1 MTNYLR
7 ALWAKLRGLFGDRR
21 ADREFDEEIETH
33 LRLLT
38 ERYVRQGMTEA
49 EAAWAARRQFGNT
62 TLLQEVNRDMRGI
75 RLLDT
80 FFQDARYGL
89 TMLRRNPGFTCVAA
103 LTLALGI
110 GANTAIFSVVNAV
123 LLRPLPY
130 YDPQGLFWVTE
141 GFQLFGEENTIDE
154 HYFYWQA
161 QSKSFDHLVAYHSGN
176 LYLTGRGEPERLD
189 YVEATANLFP
199 ALGVAPQLGRVFAP
213 EEHQPGS
220 APVAILSHAFWQR
233 RFGGDPAIIGQSVM
247 LNGRSRQVIGVM
259 PPGFN
264 FIQKADVLLPLALEL
279 PSKGDLSI
287 TLKRILGRLKPGVTP
302 EQARSEL
309 ESIARAVG
317 TVPRWGP
324 LQVSV
329 TPLGERLVGHLRR
342 GLLVQFAA
350 VAFILLIACANVANL
365 ILARS
370 RVRQKEM
377 AIRAAMGAGRG
388 RLVRQMLT
396 ESLLLSIIG
405 GVAGLLL
412 ALLGIKAL
420 SPLIPDGLSHLK
432 ESGPFLLVDG
442 AALGFTFLASL
453 LTGVIAGIIPALQT
467 SQINLNE
474 SLKEGVRGAVFSM
487 RKGARRVSPAL
498 VVGELALT
506 LALLAGAGLLIKSFL
521 RARAVEPGYN
531 PRNLL
536 TMTIPFSV
544 ARYTPAQKKIFF
556 QDLLTRINSLPG
568 VKIAAIDNH
577 LPRANKGTVGG
588 RAPLP
593 DPKNISILEHHRVS
607 VDYFRA
613 MGMRLRAGRSFTEQ
627 DNENAAPVVVI
638 NETLA
643 RRDFPREDP
652 IGKRRGNQQA
662 APTIIGVVA
671 DVKRYGLEAE
681 ARPEIYYPILQDAEV
696 GGISLVVRA
705 VGDPLNLA
713 HAARRQVREI
723 DANLPVMDVMSME
736 QRLAEYV
743 EPRRFQTLLFGLFA
757 ALALVIATV
766 GIYGVISY
774 AVSQRMHEIGIRMAL
789 GAQAVD
795 VLRMALWRG
804 MSLALIGMAL
814 GLAAAFALTRVMKN
828 LLFEVSATDPATF
841 ALIALLLVFVAMIA
855 SYIPARR
862 ATRCMYAAKTE
873 PSLHSAL
880 GTHRRIGG

>member
-1 MTNYLR
+1 MRTIRAFLLR
-7 ALWAKLRGLFGDRR
+7 FGGLFHKGRR
-21 ADREFDEEIETH
+21 DRELAEEIESNLQLH
-33 LRLLT
+33 IEDNLRA
-38 ERYVRQGMTEA
+38 GMNA
-49 EAAWAARRQFGNT
+49 DDARREALLKFGGI
-62 TLLQEVNRDMRGI
+62 ESAKEAYRDRRG
-75 RLLDT
+75 LPMLEALALDL
-80 FFQDARYGL
+80 RYGL
-89 TMLRRNPGFTCVAA
+89 RMLRTQKGFTFVTV

-123 LLRPLPY
+123 LLKPLPY
-130 YDPQGLFWVTE
+130 YDPQRLFWVTE

-154 HYFYWQA
+154 HYFHWQA
-161 QSKSFDHLVAYHSGN
+161 QSKSFEHLVAYHSGN

-189 YVEATANLFP
+189 YVGVTANLFP
-199 ALGVAPQLGRVFAP
+199 ALGVAPQLGRVFTP
-213 EEHQPGS
+213 EEHRPGS

-233 RFGGDPAIIGQSVM
+233 RFGGDPAIIGQSVV

-259 PPGFN
+259 PPGFK
-264 FIQKADVLLPLALEL
+264 FIQRVDALLPHALEL
-279 PSKGDLSI
+279 PIKGSYSI
-287 TLKRILGRLKPGVTP
+287 TLKRIFGRLKPGVTP

-309 ESIARAVG
+309 ESIARSVG

-342 GLLVQFAA
+342 GLFVQFAS

-365 ILARS
+365 ILARLGAQ
-370 RVRQKEM
+370 QKEM

-396 ESLLLSIIG
+396 ESLLLSMIG
-405 GVAGLLL
+405 GGAGLLL

-420 SPLIPDGLSHLK
+420 APLIPDGLSHLK
-432 ESGPFLLVDG
+432 ESGPFLLVDS
-442 AALGFTFLASL
+442 AALGFTFFASL
-453 LTGVIAGIIPALQT
+453 LIGVIAGIIPALQA

-474 SLKEGVRGAVFSM
+474 SLKVGVRGAAFSM

-536 TMTIPFSV
+536 TMTIPLSFSG
-544 ARYTPAQKKIFF
+544 YTAAKKKTFY
-556 QDLLTRINSLPG
+556 QDLITRINSLPG
-568 VKIAAIDNH
+568 VKIAAIENH

-588 RAPLP
+588 RPPLP
-593 DPKNISILEHHRVS
+593 DPKNISIIENKSVS
-607 VDYFRA
+607 VDYFRT

-627 DNENAAPVVVI
+627 DNENAEPVVVI

-643 RRDFPREDP
+643 RRDFPGEDP
-652 IGKRRGNQQA
+652 IGKRRGNRQVD
-662 APTIIGVVA
+662 PTIIGVVA

-681 ARPEIYYPILQDAEV
+681 ARSEIYSPILQNAEV
-696 GGISLVVRA
+696 GDIDLVVRA
-705 VGDPLNLA
+705 AGDPLKLA
-713 HAARRQVREI
+713 QAARRQVWEI
-723 DANLPVMDVMSME
+723 DSNLPVIDVMSME
-736 QRLAEYV
+736 QRLAESV

-774 AVSQRMHEIGIRMAL
+774 AVSQRTQEIGIRMAL
-789 GAQAVD
+789 GAQASD
-795 VLRMALWRG
+795 VLRMVIWRG
-804 MSLALIGMAL
+804 ISLALIGVAM
-814 GLAAAFALTRVMKN
+814 GVAAALALTRVMKN
-828 LLFEVSATDPATF
+828 LLFEVSATDPTIF
-841 ALIALLLVFVAMIA
+841 APIALLLVAVALIA

-862 ATRCMYAAKTE
+862 ATKVD
-873 PSLHSAL
+873 PLHAL
-880 GTHRRIGG
+880 RLE

>member
-1 MTNYLR
+1 MTHYLR
-7 ALWAKLRGLFGDRR
+7 ALAAKLRGLFGGRR
-21 ADREFDEEIETH
+21 ADKEFQDEIERR

-38 ERYVRQGMTEA
+38 ERYVRQGMTDA
-49 EAAWAARRQFGNT
+49 EAAWAARRQFGNA
-62 TLLQEVNRDMRGI
+62 TLLHEVNREMRGI
-75 RLLDT
+75 KFIET
-80 FFQDARYGL
+80 IIQDLRYGL
-89 TMLRRNPGFTCVAA
+89 WMLRKNPGFTFVAA

-123 LLRPLPY
+123 LLKPLPY

-176 LYLTGRGEPERLD
+176 IYLTGLGEPERLD

-199 ALGVAPQLGRVFAP
+199 ALGVAPHLGRVFTP

-247 LNGRSRQVIGVM
+247 LNGRSREVIGVM
-259 PPGFN
+259 PPGFK
-264 FIQKADVLLPLALEL
+264 FIQKADALLPLALRL
-279 PSKGDLSI
+279 PSKGELSI
-287 TLKRILGRLKPGVTP
+287 TLKRIFGRLKPGVTS

-317 TVPRWGP
+317 THPRWGP

-342 GLLVQFAA
+342 GLLVQFAS

-370 RVRQKEM
+370 GARQKEM

-396 ESLLLSIIG
+396 ESLLLSMIG

-412 ALLGIKAL
+412 ALLGVKAL
-420 SPLIPDGLSHLK
+420 APLIPDGLSHLK

-453 LTGVIAGIIPALQT
+453 LIGVIAGIIPALQA

-474 SLKEGVRGAVFSM
+474 SLKESVRGAAFSM

-521 RARAVEPGYN
+521 RARAVEPGFN

-536 TMTIPFSV
+536 TMTIPFSAV
-544 ARYTPAQKKIFF
+544 RYTPAQKKIFY
-556 QDLLTRINSLPG
+556 QDLLARINSLPG
-568 VKIAAIDNH
+568 VKGAAIGDL

-593 DPKNISILEHHRVS
+593 DPKNISILEHKRVS
-607 VDYFRA
+607 ADYFRA

-627 DNENAAPVVVI
+627 DNENAPPVAVI

-643 RRDFPREDP
+643 RRDFPGEDP
-652 IGKRRGNQQA
+652 IGKRRGNQQTD
-662 APTIIGVVA
+662 PTIIGVVA

-681 ARPEIYYPILQDAEV
+681 ARPEIYYPIFQIADV
-696 GGISLVVRA
+696 GNIGLVVRA
-705 VGDPLNLA
+705 AGDPLKLA

-723 DANLPVMDVMSME
+723 DANLPVTDVMSME
-736 QRLAEYV
+736 QRLAESV

-774 AVSQRMHEIGIRMAL
+774 AVSQRTHEIGIRMAL
-789 GAQAVD
+789 GAQASD
-795 VLRMALWRG
+795 VLRMVIWRG
-804 MSLALIGMAL
+804 MSLALIGVAM
-814 GLAAAFALTRVMKN
+814 GVAAALALTRVMKN
-828 LLFEVSATDPATF
+828 LLFNVSATDPATF
-841 ALIALLLVFVAMIA
+841 ALIALLLTGVALLA
-855 SYIPARR
+855 CWIPARR
-862 ATRCMYAAKTE
+862 ATKVDPLLALRCD
-873 PSLHSAL
+873 
-880 GTHRRIGG
+880 

>member
-1 MTNYLR
+1 MIHYLR
-7 ALWAKLRGLFGDRR
+7 IIVARLRGLFGDRR
-21 ADREFDEEIETH
+21 AERELDDEIETH

-38 ERYVRQGMTEA
+38 ERYVRQGLTEA
-49 EAAWAARRQFGNT
+49 EAARAARRQFGNV
-62 TLLQEVNRDMRGI
+62 TLLQEANREMRGI
-75 RLLDT
+75 KFIET
-80 FFQDARYGL
+80 VIQDLRHGL
-89 TMLRRNPGFTCVAA
+89 WMLRRNPGFTFVAV

-123 LLRPLPY
+123 LLKPLPY

-233 RFGGDPAIIGQSVM
+233 RFGGDPAIIGQLVM

-259 PPGFN
+259 PPGFK

-317 TVPRWGP
+317 TVPRWGT

-365 ILARS
+365 MLARAS
-370 RVRQKEM
+370 ARRKEM

-396 ESLLLSIIG
+396 ESLLLSILG
-405 GVAGLLL
+405 GGAGLLL
-412 ALLGIKAL
+412 AMLGIKAL
-420 SPLIPDGLSHLK
+420 APLIPDGLSHLK
-432 ESGPFLLVDG
+432 ESGIDV

-613 MGMRLRAGRSFTEQ
+613 MGMQLRAGRSFTEQ
-627 DNENAAPVVVI
+627 DNENAAPFVVI

-643 RRDFPREDP
+643 RRDFPGEDP

-662 APTIIGVVA
+662 APTIVGVVA
-671 DVKRYGLEAE
+671 DVKRYGLEDE

-705 VGDPLNLA
+705 VGDPLKLA
-713 HAARRQVREI
+713 PAARRQVREI

-736 QRLAEYV
+736 QRLAEWI

-789 GAQAVD
+789 GAQASD
-795 VLRMALWRG
+795 VLRMVVWRG
-804 MSLALIGMAL
+804 MTLTLIGMAL
-814 GLAAAFALTRVMKN
+814 GLVAALALTRVMKN
-828 LLFEVSATDPATF
+828 LLFEVSATDPVTF
-841 ALIALLLVFVAMIA
+841 ALIALLVVGAALIA

-862 ATRCMYAAKTE
+862 ATKVD
-873 PSLHSAL
+873 PLQAL
-880 GTHRRIGG
+880 RHD